1 MKAILEYMP
10 ACSNTSHTAYTNEP
24 LAAKF
29 ITESILKHFPDSFA
43 RVIDQNG
50 LSGVKIMD
58 NIEISAVISDAGV
71 AERKILSLLQRH
83 LKIKLKR
90 KKVF

>member
-1 MKAILEYMP
+1 MSAS
-10 ACSNTSHTAYTNEP
+10 SNTSHAEYKNEHVAVESVTQIILTN
-24 LAAKF
+24 
-29 ITESILKHFPDSFA
+29 FPDSFA
-43 RVIDQNG
+43 RVVDKNG
-50 LSGVKIMD
+50 LSAIKIMD
-58 NIEISAVISDAGV
+58 YIETSAVISDAGV